1 MGGAA
6 TAGPAAHFIQPGMC
20 HFSSRLP
27 WPSMPFPVDF
37 VEEKVRAA
45 GLQKRVGEFQRFLSY
60 KCCFGA
66 PPPELFVNWS

>member
-1 MGGAA
+1 
-6 TAGPAAHFIQPGMC
+6 
-20 HFSSRLP
+20 
-27 WPSMPFPVDF
+27 MPFPVDF